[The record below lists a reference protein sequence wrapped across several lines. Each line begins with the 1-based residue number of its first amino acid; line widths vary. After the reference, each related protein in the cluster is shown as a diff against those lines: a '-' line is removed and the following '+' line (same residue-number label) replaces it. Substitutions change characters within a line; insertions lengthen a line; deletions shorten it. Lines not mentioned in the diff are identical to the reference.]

1 MIIVKKG
8 RHELL
13 GYGIVTSDYIYDN
26 KRANYHHLRSINWK
40 AKGSWKI
47 DQYSYFTERERPFTC
62 KDPRGYTLCNTDLQ
76 EA

>member
-1 MIIVKKG
+1 MMRLLIGIFIHRIKIGDMIIVKKG

-40 AKGSWKI
+40 AKGSGKLI
-47 DQYSYFTERERPFTC
+47 II
-62 KDPRGYTLCNTDLQ
+62 
-76 EA
+76 